1 MCHPYFSSNYVIII
15 LHIICADV
23 FLYAKI
29 SQLDFTR
36 RSSID
41 KFAAVKRKTTE
52 RPSNYYHYFTEKNK
66 KITIKESDI
75 LIDEQ
80 EEQEK
85 REFNNKRQATDL
97 PVLFDWHLSLWRT
110 RIIPYTYSSSYF
122 TSKLF

>member
-41 KFAAVKRKTTE
+41 KFAAVKKERQRKDHLTIIIILQK
-52 RPSNYYHYFTEKNK
+52 RMKQSPSKNQTFLLTNK
-66 KITIKESDI
+66 KNRRNENLTINDKPRIYQFFLIGISRYGEQELFHI
-75 LIDEQ
+75 LILLD
-80 EEQEK
+80 
-85 REFNNKRQATDL
+85 
-97 PVLFDWHLSLWRT
+97 
-110 RIIPYTYSSSYF
+110 
-122 TSKLF
+122 